1 MRHIQ
6 KILLFEDFAGNML
19 CFLNRNVIFFSRS
32 FCLQKKIFV
41 SQEGNVNATIVR
53 KCKQEDATAFK
64 CLYRCHAH

>member
-6 KILLFEDFAGNML
+6 KIFLFEDFAGNMVL
-19 CFLNRNVIFFSRS
+19 SEQKCNFLSRS

-41 SQEGNVNATIVR
+41 SQERNVNATIVR

-64 CLYRCHAH
+64 CLYQCHAH